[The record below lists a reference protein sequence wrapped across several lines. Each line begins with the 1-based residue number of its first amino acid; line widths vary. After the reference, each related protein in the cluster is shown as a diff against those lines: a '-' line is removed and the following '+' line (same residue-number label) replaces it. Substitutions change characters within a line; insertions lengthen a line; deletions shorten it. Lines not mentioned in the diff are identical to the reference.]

1 MDNENNILYSLKDYK
16 FLIERKY
23 LDLLNQNQISK
34 TTLWRF
40 TKDLNFSYKKKTNIN
55 VNV

>member
-1 MDNENNILYSLKDYK
+1 MENENYILYSLKDYK

-23 LDLLNQNQISK
+23 PDLLNQNQISK

-40 TKDLNFSYKKKTNIN
+40 TKDLNFSYKKTTNIN